1 MTIIPVDVA
10 PRAYEVMVGPLAA
23 GVERI
28 RDIGGTH
35 RPILVSEPRVFAL
48 HGAAVADA
56 LQADPIL
63 VPEGEAAKDWQQLHV
78 LLSAMAALGP
88 TRNTPI
94 VALGG
99 GSVGDVA
106 GLAAALFKRGCP
118 IVQVPTTLL
127 AQADSAVGGKT
138 AIDAFGEKNLIGTFH
153 QPSLVI
159 ADPSLLDT
167 LDERQLR
174 AGYAEVVK
182 YGLID
187 DPAFFAWCEAN
198 GRGVLAGHPDL
209 RRQAIVTSIQSK
221 VRIIAGDVD
230 DRSGKRALLNLGH
243 SFGHAI
249 EAEAGLGK
257 MLHGEAV
264 AMGLSL
270 AFRFSVE
277 SGLCPKSDSD
287 RVADHLAACGLPT
300 RLVEAGLSG
309 AAERLIKRM
318 AGDKKNMAGRLAL
331 ILARGIG
338 KAYLETSVE
347 PRRLADFIDR
357 TG

>member
-1 MTIIPVDVA
+1 MTIIPVDLS
-10 PRAYEVMVGPLAA
+10 PRGYEVIVGPLA
-23 GVERI
+23 GGIDRI
-28 RDIGGTH
+28 RDIAARS
-35 RPILVSEPRVFAL
+35 RPILVSEPRVFGL
-48 HGAAVADA
+48 FGAAIAEA

-63 VPEGEAAKDWQQLHV
+63 VPEGEAAKDWQQLHG
-78 LLSAMAALGP
+78 LLSAMAELGP

-118 IVQVPTTLL
+118 VVHIPTTLL

-187 DPAFFAWCEAN
+187 DPAFFAWCEVN

-221 VRIIAGDVD
+221 VRIIAGDVE

-249 EAEAGLGK
+249 EAENGLGN

-264 AMGLSL
+264 ALGLSL
-270 AFRFSVE
+270 AFRYSAE
-277 SGLCPKSDSD
+277 IGMCPKSDAD
-287 RVADHLAACGLPT
+287 RVTSHLAASGLPT
-300 RLVEAGLSG
+300 RMAEAGLG
-309 AAERLIKRM
+309 GNAGRLVKRM
-318 AGDKKNMAGRLAL
+318 AGDKKNLEGRLAL
-331 ILARGIG
+331 ILAGGIG
-338 KAYLETSVE
+338 KAFLEANIDA
-347 PRRLADFIDR
+347 RRLADFLDR
-357 TG
+357 AD

>member
-1 MTIIPVDVA
+1 MTVIRVELLL
-10 PRAYEVMVGPLAA
+10 RAYEVMVGPLAA
-23 GVERI
+23 GIDRI
-28 RDIGGTH
+28 RDIAGKAK
-35 RPILVSEPRVFAL
+35 PILVSEPKVFAL
-48 HGAAVADA
+48 YGAAIAEA
-56 LQADPIL
+56 LQASPIL
-63 VPEGEAAKDWQQLHV
+63 LPEGEAAKDWQQLHE
-78 LLSAMAALGP
+78 LLSAIAGLGA

-99 GSVGDVA
+99 GSIGDVA
-106 GLAAALFKRGCP
+106 GLAAALFKRGCRV
-118 IVQVPTTLL
+118 IHIPTTLL

-153 QPSLVI
+153 QPSLVV

-198 GRGVLAGHPDL
+198 GRGMLAGHPDL

-221 VRIIAGDVD
+221 VRIISGDIE

-249 EAEAGLGK
+249 EAETGLGT

-264 AMGLSL
+264 ALGLAL
-270 AFRFSVE
+270 AFRFSAE
-277 SGLCPKSDSD
+277 MGMCPKSDAD
-287 RVADHLAACGLPT
+287 RVTAHLAAVGLPI
-300 RLVEAGLSG
+300 RMAEAGLAG
-309 AAERLIKRM
+309 HAGGLVKRM
-318 AGDKKNMAGRLAL
+318 AGDKKNIGGGLAL

-338 KAYLETSVE
+338 KAYFEANAD
-347 PRRLADFIDR
+347 PRRLADFLDR
-357 TG
+357 AG